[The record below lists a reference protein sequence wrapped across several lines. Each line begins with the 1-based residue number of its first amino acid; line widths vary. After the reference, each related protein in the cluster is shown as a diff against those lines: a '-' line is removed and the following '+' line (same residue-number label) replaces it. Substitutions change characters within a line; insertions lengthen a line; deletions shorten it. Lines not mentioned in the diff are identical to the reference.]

1 MLTGCAGCEPRW
13 PTRWP
18 WPNSPASRRST
29 GRWGTPRC
37 TTGSRTQ
44 TWPPSWPTGLA
55 LSQAEPTKPARTTAC
70 SPAPAHG
77 RGSDNERPR
86 AHHPFQRPRHARPHS
101 RRLRPTHGRHLR
113 TDLDDWAWLLEHL
126 HGWLTNTRPDTGNDY
141 RAFVA
146 DRYGPAGGPT
156 LSDVCWML
164 AAMSFRMR
172 VLASGEDQ

>member
-1 MLTGCAGCEPRW
+1 MSDPVRIAHFNDPDM
-13 PTRWP
+13 
-18 WPNSPASRRST
+18 
-29 GRWGTPRC
+29 
-37 TTGSRTQ
+37 
-44 TWPPSWPTGLA
+44 
-55 LSQAEPTKPARTTAC
+55 PARIADAFGQ
-70 SPAPAHG
+70 PMGAIYA
-77 RGSDNERPR
+77 
-86 AHHPFQRPRHARPHS
+86 
-101 RRLRPTHGRHLR
+101 

-126 HGWLTNTRPDTGNDY
+126 HGWLTNTRPDTANDY